1 MSPLRLLFIA
11 TCSFATASALHELR
25 QLIEWAKP
33 VTLAIAVPG
42 GHVSAVERS
51 LRPNYPYSVIPGG
64 AYSPEELRNSVAK
77 DKFVKA
83 HYADFDVESARLV
96 TLAEDRFQY
105 VSYRINNRI
114 LWTHKKI
121 RIRKGETLLTDG
133 RHFART
139 RCGNRLCAALASPVS
154 FTLAPLK
161 KLVLPPFTMDLLSR
175 SEISLAEPPEVDM
188 GETPGLDLDLPRI
201 APYLPPAQ
209 PMPGA
214 TAQNWAPIGTTPALI
229 GAAPGYPLLAS
240 RPPPPFLTP
249 TPPLP
254 LSAVPEPASIYLF
267 MTGFG
272 VSLWFISRLMRGE
285 DKTVPGA
292 N

>member
-1 MSPLRLLFIA
+1 MSPLRLIFIA
-11 TCSFATASALHELR
+11 TCSFATAAALHEVRELV
-25 QLIEWAKP
+25 EWAKP

-64 AYSPEELRNSVAK
+64 AYSAEELRNSVGK
-77 DKFVKA
+77 DKFVRT
-83 HYADFDVESARLV
+83 HYADFDLQSARLV

-121 RIRKGETLLTDG
+121 RIPKGEVLLTDG

-175 SEISLAEPPEVDM
+175 SQISLAEPPEVDA

-209 PMPGA
+209 PMPAA
-214 TAQNWAPIGTTPALI
+214 TAQNWAPITPMPTLM
-229 GAAPGYPLLAS
+229 GAAPGYPLLPSTPAAVV
-240 RPPPPFLTP
+240 TP
-249 TPPLP
+249 TPPVP
-254 LSAVPEPASIYLF
+254 LSGAPEPPSIYLF
-267 MTGFG
+267 MIGFG
-272 VSLWFISRLMRGE
+272 VSLWFISRWMRSE
-285 DKTVPGA
+285 DRTIQSA